1 MTKGMTS
8 AMSSYTLLRNPVV
21 DTARRVAGETRD
33 AVTASF
39 PSLKGEENKAKLWW
53 FVFGVVFIF
62 TSVVFL
68 QSGSGLS
75 SQSFDSGMAARLQRE
90 RELLKKRDLM
100 IDDLRGEIEALKESR
115 HTKAD
120 KLVEQVREQLGARS
134 EELSEKNTQLD
145 AELAE
150 KNIQLDAAKVAI
162 EALTESES
170 GATSAVEKLTGE
182 LAKVTGELASSK
194 AKARQYK
201 EIIEKKIGQIEDLHK
216 KVKEHYEK
224 VNSLQDKISEAGK
237 KVCSTHVP
245 GEDGGDGGD

>member
-75 SQSFDSGMAARLQRE
+75 SQSFDSGMAARLHRE

-100 IDDLRGEIEALKESR
+100 IDDLRGEIEALKESS
-115 HTKAD
+115 HTKTD
-120 KLVEQVREQLGARS
+120 KLVGQVRE
-134 EELSEKNTQLD
+134 ELS
-145 AELAE
+145 E

-194 AKARQYK
+194 AKAGQYK

>member
-100 IDDLRGEIEALKESR
+100 IDDLRGEIEALKESS

-120 KLVEQVREQLGARS
+120 KLVEQVRE
-134 EELSEKNTQLD
+134 ELSEKNT
-145 AELAE
+145 
-150 KNIQLDAAKVAI
+150 QLDAAKVAI

>member
-90 RELLKKRDLM
+90 RELLRKRDLM
-100 IDDLRGEIEALKESR
+100 IDDLRGEIEALKESS

-134 EELSEKNTQLD
+134 E
-145 AELAE
+145 ELAE

>member
-1 MTKGMTS
+1 
-8 AMSSYTLLRNPVV
+8 MSSYTLLRNPVV

-100 IDDLRGEIEALKESR
+100 IDDLRGEIEALKESS

-134 EELSEKNTQLD
+134 EELS
-145 AELAE
+145 E

>member
-1 MTKGMTS
+1 
-8 AMSSYTLLRNPVV
+8 MSSYTLLRNPVV

-100 IDDLRGEIEALKESR
+100 IDDLRGEIEALKESS

-120 KLVEQVREQLGARS
+120 KLVEQVRE
-134 EELSEKNTQLD
+134 ELSEKNT
-145 AELAE
+145 
-150 KNIQLDAAKVAI
+150 QLDAAKVAI